1 MEVKYRTAVYS
12 LANIK
17 KVLQN
22 STFYYEEVVD
32 FDFSY
37 YEKVIFD
44 ILAFHPLLSE
54 NIAHVALGKKRPA
67 PGRKMHFAPLLRPFS
82 GKMGA
87 KCILRPQLFWTP
99 LPPKGRKI
107 CYRKRAQN

>member
-44 ILAFHPLLSE
+44 ILESSAF
-54 NIAHVALGKKRPA
+54 
-67 PGRKMHFAPLLRPFS
+67 
-82 GKMGA
+82 
-87 KCILRPQLFWTP
+87 
-99 LPPKGRKI
+99 
-107 CYRKRAQN
+107 